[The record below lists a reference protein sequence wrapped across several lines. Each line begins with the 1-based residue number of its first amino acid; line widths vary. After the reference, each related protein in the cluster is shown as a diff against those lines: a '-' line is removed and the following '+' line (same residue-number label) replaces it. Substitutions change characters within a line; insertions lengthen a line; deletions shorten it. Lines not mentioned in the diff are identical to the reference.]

1 MIKLKLGQI
10 VNAEPAFVK
19 FDKLTKDEKLN
30 FKVTYKLAK
39 LIGKIQP
46 ELKDYY
52 EQRDK
57 VLNKYGIQETAPKV
71 DEKTGETIQEA
82 TGQWEIKPENREKF
96 KKYIEQLIN
105 FDVELV
111 NVFPFTEVEL
121 EPIDGL
127 TTDDLFLLAPF
138 IEQTEKPEDAPER
151 KKIEISFD
159 EETPEA
165 PVGTVAAEE
174 VITIL

>member
-10 VNAEPAFVK
+10 VNAEQAFVK
-19 FDKLTKDEKLN
+19 FDQLTKDEKLN

-57 VLNKYGIQETAPKV
+57 ILNKYGIQETAPKV
-71 DEKTGETIQEA
+71 DEATGETIQA
-82 TGQWEIKPENREKF
+82 PAGQWEIKPENREKF

-111 NVFPFTEVEL
+111 NVFPFTEDEL
-121 EPIDGL
+121 EPVKGL
-127 TTDDLFLLAPF
+127 STDDLFLLAPF
-138 IEQTEKPEDAPER
+138 IEQTEKPEDTNDR
-151 KKIEISFD
+151 KKIEISFED
-159 EETPEA
+159 ETPEA
-165 PVGTVAAEE
+165 TVETVVVEE
-174 VITIL
+174 VK

>member
-10 VNAEPAFVK
+10 VNAEQALVK
-19 FDKLTKDEKLN
+19 FDNVTKEEKLS

-39 LIGKIQP
+39 LIAKVQP

-57 VLNKYGIQETAPKV
+57 VLNKYGIQEMAPKK
-71 DEKTGETIQEA
+71 DEATGEEIQSP

-111 NVFPFTEVEL
+111 NVFPFTEDEL
-121 EPIDGL
+121 ETVKGL
-127 TTDDLFLLAPF
+127 STDDLFLLAPF
-138 IEQTEKPEDAPER
+138 IEQTEKPEDTPER

-159 EETPEA
+159 EETE
-165 PVGTVAAEE
+165 PVAQS
-174 VITIL
+174 